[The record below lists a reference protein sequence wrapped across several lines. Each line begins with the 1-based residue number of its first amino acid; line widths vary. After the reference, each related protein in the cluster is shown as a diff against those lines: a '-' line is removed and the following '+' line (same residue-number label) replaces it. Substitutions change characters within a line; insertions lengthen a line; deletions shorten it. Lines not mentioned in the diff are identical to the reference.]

1 MLDFPTWKKFWLWG
15 LTLIAAAAALPTL
28 LASTNIDIPDF
39 LPQPTVNLGLDL
51 AGGSHILLEADPAQV
66 AEQKLENTEENVR
79 STLRGT
85 VPENR
90 IRIGDLS
97 TADGQLSF
105 MLDNPADLDR
115 AREVL
120 LPIVN
125 GTGLVREWDLTVSDG
140 QRMILTPT
148 EDGIETAVSQ
158 AMESATE
165 VVRKRIDSLGTREPT
180 IIRQGDTRIVVQV
193 PGLDDPDQLK
203 ALLGQTARLEFK
215 MVDQTALPS
224 DVQQGIAPLG
234 SEIFP
239 YVDDAAQAGTSVAV
253 RRLGGIRGDS
263 LTNAQQGFDPQTNEP
278 VVNIQFDQQGGAR
291 FAQLSTQNV
300 GRQFAIILDG
310 QVLSTPVFNE
320 PILGGSAQIA
330 GSFTVESANN
340 LAISLN
346 SGALPVDLTVIEERT
361 VGPDL
366 GADSIRKGMLAMLIG
381 SAAVIALMIA
391 SYGRFGVYATIALV
405 FNVMILLGIM
415 AGLNT
420 TLTLPGIAGFVL
432 TIGAAVDANVL
443 INERIREERKRGR
456 RVIAA
461 VENGYKE
468 ASRAIYD
475 ANITNFIA
483 GVLLFLFGSGPIRGF
498 AVVLVIG
505 LFTSVFTAV
514 VLTRMWVVEDP
525 VIQRFGEAN
534 QVSIRVKLPE
544 EAEGQPEFAA
554 MMTEQITAA
563 MRDGHPEV
571 RIDGVDSVSGK
582 VSGEFRNDALL
593 ALIAAMLAVAI
604 YIWIRFEW
612 QFGAGALFALFH
624 DVSLTLGMFAVF
636 QLEFSLQIIAAIL
649 AIIGYSLN
657 DTIVVYD
664 RIRENLKKFRK
675 MDLTDLLDLSVN
687 ETLARTVMTSLTLFV
702 ALLPLLLFGPASLF
716 GLVAAIT
723 LGLFVGTYSSVYMAA
738 PILIWLG
745 VTSNSFVP
753 QESAADL
760 QEKKARGLS

>member
-1 MLDFPTWKKFWLWG
+1 MR
-15 LTLIAAAAALPTL
+15 L
-28 LASTNIDIPDF
+28 LKLVPDDTNIKFLKLRVPFFVVSLLLIVASWAAVYTQGLNYGVDF
-39 LPQPTVNLGLDL
+39 
-51 AGGSHILLEADPAQV
+51 AGGQEIRATFVGEAEAPV
-66 AEQKLENTEENVR
+66 AE
-79 STLRGT
+79 LR
-85 VPENR
+85 E
-90 IRIGDLS
+90 
-97 TADGQLSF
+97 
-105 MLDNPADLDR
+105 
-115 AREVL
+115 
-120 LPIVN
+120 
-125 GTGLVREWDLTVSDG
+125 TVS
-140 QRMILTPT
+140 
-148 EDGIETAVSQ
+148 
-158 AMESATE
+158 
-165 VVRKRIDSLGTREPT
+165 
-180 IIRQGDTRIVVQV
+180 
-193 PGLDDPDQLK
+193 
-203 ALLGQTARLEFK
+203 ALE
-215 MVDQTALPS
+215 
-224 DVQQGIAPLG
+224 
-234 SEIFP
+234 
-239 YVDDAAQAGTSVAV
+239 
-253 RRLGGIRGDS
+253 
-263 LTNAQQGFDPQTNEP
+263 
-278 VVNIQFDQQGGAR
+278 
-291 FAQLSTQNV
+291 
-300 GRQFAIILDG
+300 
-310 QVLSTPVFNE
+310 
-320 PILGGSAQIA
+320 
-330 GSFTVESANN
+330 
-340 LAISLN
+340 
-346 SGALPVDLTVIEERT
+346 
-361 VGPDL
+361 
-366 GADSIRKGMLAMLIG
+366 
-381 SAAVIALMIA
+381 
-391 SYGRFGVYATIALV
+391 
-405 FNVMILLGIM
+405 
-415 AGLNT
+415 
-420 TLTLPGIAGFVL
+420 
-432 TIGAAVDANVL
+432 
-443 INERIREERKRGR
+443 
-456 RVIAA
+456 
-461 VENGYKE
+461 
-468 ASRAIYD
+468 
-475 ANITNFIA
+475 
-483 GVLLFLFGSGPIRGF
+483 
-498 AVVLVIG
+498 
-505 LFTSVFTAV
+505 
-514 VLTRMWVVEDP
+514 VVEDP